1 MIPESSRLRRQDCAT
16 WTNRAAQGDEKSDSS
31 GRATSSTTM
40 RLSCARFR
48 QIAITRSA
56 STYVVVRRDGHR
68 EILYGVSVFVSDAFR
83 EEEILARFPQAP
95 VFSRATVGNLRRAG
109 FDLWATG
116 SNPRHYEVQLL
127 PGHLDGEA
135 AVPAGDVRGA
145 AARLL
150 QAVGELLPNPGYA
163 G

>member
-1 MIPESSRLRRQDCAT
+1 VEEPRLGRRKERLVREGDLLDDDAVVLRAFPADRDHALRNLLDDAT
-16 WTNRAAQGDEKSDSS
+16 D
-31 GRATSSTTM
+31 
-40 RLSCARFR
+40 
-48 QIAITRSA
+48 SA
-56 STYVVVRRDGHR
+56 STYVVVRQDGQR
-68 EILYGVSVFVSDAFR
+68 EILYGVSVFASGTAL

-95 VFSRATVGNLRRAG
+95 VFSRVTVRNLRRAG

-135 AVPAGDVRGA
+135 AVTAAEVRGA
-145 AARLL
+145 AARML
-150 QAVGELLPNPGYA
+150 QAAGELLPNPGYA

>member
-1 MIPESSRLRRQDCAT
+1 VDEPRRPGRRKERLVREGGVLDDDAIVVRAFPADRDHALRNLVDDAT
-16 WTNRAAQGDEKSDSS
+16 D
-31 GRATSSTTM
+31 
-40 RLSCARFR
+40 
-48 QIAITRSA
+48 SA
-56 STYVVVRRDGHR
+56 STYVVVRQDGHR

-95 VFSRATVGNLRRAG
+95 VFSRMTVRNLRRAG

-145 AARLL
+145 AARML